1 MFYYISGNLAY
12 ANPTTA
18 VIDAGGVGYKLTI
31 SENTY
36 NSLPPRHTVDSP
48 TAKLFTYMAVRED
61 GVELFGFYTSEELR
75 LFKMLITVSGVGPK
89 AAISILSTA
98 SVTDLIKA
106 IVTGNQ
112 KAISAAQGVGAKT
125 AARVILELKDKLGGG
140 EFDLTG
146 TDDTVS
152 AAITDTITA
161 QSKTRDAENALLVL
175 GYGKSEITA
184 VLKTI
189 DTQSL
194 ELEDIIKLA
203 LAKFMKK

>member
-1 MFYYISGNLAY
+1 MFYYVKGELVHTEPSL
-12 ANPTTA
+12 A
-18 VIDAGGVGYKLTI
+18 VIDCSGVGYAMTVSQTTSSALTRLDDKKSVKLLTHLI
-31 SENTY
+31 
-36 NSLPPRHTVDSP
+36 
-48 TAKLFTYMAVRED
+48 VRED

-98 SVTDLIKA
+98 SVTDLIRA

-112 KAISAAQGVGAKT
+112 KAISSAQGVGPKT

-140 EFDLTG
+140 EFDLSG
-146 TDDTVS
+146 SDDAVIT
-152 AAITDTITA
+152 AITDTINST
-161 QSKTRDAENALLVL
+161 SKLRDAENALLVL
-175 GYGKSEITA
+175 GYGKSDIA
-184 VLKTI
+184 SVLKTI
-189 DTQSL
+189 DTQKY

>member
-1 MFYYISGNLAY
+1 MFYYVKGELVHTEPSL
-12 ANPTTA
+12 A
-18 VIDAGGVGYKLTI
+18 VIDCSGVGYAMTVSQTTSSALTRLDDKKSVKLLTHLI
-31 SENTY
+31 
-36 NSLPPRHTVDSP
+36 
-48 TAKLFTYMAVRED
+48 VRED

-98 SVTDLIKA
+98 SVTDLIRA

-112 KAISAAQGVGAKT
+112 KAISSAQGVGPKT

-140 EFDLTG
+140 EFDLSG
-146 TDDTVS
+146 SDDSVS
-152 AAITDTITA
+152 AAITETISST
-161 QSKTRDAENALLVL
+161 SKQRDAENALLVL
-175 GYGKSEITA
+175 GYGKSEIA
-184 VLKTI
+184 SVLKTI
-189 DTQSL
+189 DVQKL

>member
-1 MFYYISGNLAY
+1 MFYYVKGELVHTEPSL
-12 ANPTTA
+12 A
-18 VIDAGGVGYKLTI
+18 VIDCSGVGYAMTVSQTTSSALARLDDKRSVKLLTHLI
-31 SENTY
+31 
-36 NSLPPRHTVDSP
+36 
-48 TAKLFTYMAVRED
+48 VRED

-98 SVTDLIKA
+98 SVTDLIRA

-112 KAISAAQGVGAKT
+112 KAISSAQGVGPKT

-140 EFDLTG
+140 EFDLSG
-146 TDDTVS
+146 SDESVS
-152 AAITDTITA
+152 AAITDTISST
-161 QSKTRDAENALLVL
+161 SKLRDAENALLVL
-175 GYGKSEITA
+175 GYGKSDIA
-184 VLKTI
+184 SVLKTI
-189 DTQSL
+189 DTQRL

>member
-1 MFYYISGNLAY
+1 MFYYLKGELVHTEPSL
-12 ANPTTA
+12 A
-18 VIDAGGVGYKLTI
+18 VIDCSGVGYAMTVSATTSSALTRLDDKKSVKLLTHLI
-31 SENTY
+31 
-36 NSLPPRHTVDSP
+36 
-48 TAKLFTYMAVRED
+48 VRED
-61 GVELFGFYTSEELR
+61 AVELFGFYTNEELR
-75 LFKMLITVSGVGPK
+75 LFNMLITVSGVGPK

-140 EFDLTG
+140 EFDLSG
-146 TDDTVS
+146 TDETVS
-152 AAITDTITA
+152 TAITDTISA
-161 QSKTRDAENALLVL
+161 QGKTRDAENALLVL

>member
-1 MFYYISGNLAY
+1 MFYYLKGELVHTEPSL
-12 ANPTTA
+12 A
-18 VIDAGGVGYKLTI
+18 VIDCSGVGYAMTVSATTSSALTRLDDKKSVKLLTHLI
-31 SENTY
+31 
-36 NSLPPRHTVDSP
+36 
-48 TAKLFTYMAVRED
+48 VRED

-140 EFDLTG
+140 EFDLSG
-146 TDDTVS
+146 TDETVS
-152 AAITDTITA
+152 TAITDTISA
-161 QSKTRDAENALLVL
+161 QGKTRDAENALLVL
-175 GYGKSEITA
+175 GYGKSEIAA